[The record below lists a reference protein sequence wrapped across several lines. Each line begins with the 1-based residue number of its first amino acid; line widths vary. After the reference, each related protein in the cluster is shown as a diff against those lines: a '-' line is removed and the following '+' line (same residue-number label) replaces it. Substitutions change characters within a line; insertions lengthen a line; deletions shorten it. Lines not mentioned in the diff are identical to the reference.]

1 MKRNL
6 FIAMI
11 ALSSATVF
19 AAENNAGKIHFTG
32 EIIEPSCVIVNED
45 GSNEYKVPLGTY
57 PTTYFSSIGT
67 ESDIVPV
74 SLSLEDCPL
83 KSDGLPNIQLTFSGS
98 FALTNSN
105 TLLDVSKIT
114 TSGATA
120 ATGVGIALS
129 PSGADTTFIRV
140 DGAEG
145 QLSFRLPT
153 LPTDKV
159 YATFDAR
166 YKSFA
171 STVTPGP
178 ADADL
183 TINIVYH

>member
-32 EIIEPSCVIVNED
+32 EIIEPSCVIVGD
-45 GSNEYKVPLGTY
+45 GGTTEYKIPLGTY
-57 PTTYFSSIGT
+57 PTTFFSSIGK
-67 ESDIVPV
+67 ESDLVPV
-74 SLSLEDCPL
+74 SISLEDCPL
-83 KSDGLPNIQLTFSGS
+83 KSDGLPNIQLTFTGP
-98 FALTNSN
+98 FALTHSN

-114 TSGATA
+114 TSGAIA

-129 PSGADTTFIRV
+129 PNESNTTFIKV
-140 DGAEG
+140 DGTEG
-145 QLSFRLPT
+145 QLVLGLPT
-153 LPTDKV
+153 LPTDNV
-159 YATFDAR
+159 YATFNAR

>member
-6 FIAMI
+6 FIAMF

-32 EIIEPSCVIVNED
+32 EIIEPSCVIVGD
-45 GSNEYKVPLGTY
+45 GGTTEYKVPLGTY
-57 PTTYFSSIGT
+57 PTTYFSSIGK
-67 ESDIVPV
+67 ESDLVPV
-74 SLSLEDCPL
+74 NIVLEDCPL
-83 KSDGLPNIQLTFSGS
+83 SSDGLPSVQLTFSGS
-98 FALTNSN
+98 YALTHTS

-129 PSGADTTFIRV
+129 LIDADTTLIEM
-140 DGAEG
+140 DGSEG
-145 QLSFRLPT
+145 QAYLPLSPT
-153 LPTDKV
+153 SSDGV
-159 YATFDAR
+159 NATFNAR